1 MRKKTI
7 LSLLLSSALFSVSLF
22 AVDQKEVISYTA
34 QKHKADF
41 VKQEQK
47 VKDELTI
54 EYEKMDKLAQLLEKD
69 KMKNDVDLKVTK
81 TIVTVNT
88 WSNKFMKNYNPTDAE
103 LQNLYKTLKPKSVAK
118 YNLRNILVTYEKNA
132 DTIIKSLNE
141 IKDPKAQ
148 LTSFLKYVK
157 DSSRDTASKEK
168 DGLSGFLDANK
179 LNPDILRALKD
190 KKEGDIVKVNIKGLG
205 TQIILID
212 KYVPEKDATFEES
225 KQLLINNAKKQA
237 LIKELDSLLK

>member
-1 MRKKTI
+1 MIKKF
-7 LSLLLSSALFSVSLF
+7 LSVSLCCTLFSVSLL

-34 QKHKADF
+34 QKHKASF
-41 VKQEQK
+41 EKQEQK
-47 VKDELTI
+47 VKDELTV

-81 TIVTVNT
+81 TIVTVNA

-103 LQNLYKTLKPKSVAK
+103 LQNLYKTLKPKAVAK
-118 YNLRNILVTYEKNA
+118 YNLRNILVTYEKSA

-141 IKDPKAQ
+141 IKDSKAQ
-148 LTSFLKYVK
+148 LASFVKYVK
-157 DSSRDTASKEK
+157 DSSKDTASKEK

-179 LNPDILRALKD
+179 LNPDIAAALKD

-225 KQLLINNAKKQA
+225 KELLINNAKKQA